1 MTEQAIVTVG
11 ETVPAIPQDLG
22 QAANQAAARSAFAD
36 YRSRKAA
43 NTLRR
48 QDVDLALFAQYLTEI
63 GNGSAP
69 SGSSLATG
77 AGAWHGVT
85 WGLVE
90 GFTRWMLRQGY
101 AIGSVNVRLST
112 VKTYAK
118 LAAKAGALDR
128 QELAMIR
135 LVEGYPHKEAKRI
148 DDRRAE
154 AEIPT
159 RIGAKKAE
167 PVSLTADQV
176 KALKD
181 RPDTPQ
187 GRRDRVVMCLLLDLG
202 LRVGELAR
210 LTVGDVDLEAKEI
223 AIYRPKVDKTQTHR
237 LINGSFEAVK
247 KWLQTD
253 APVIGP
259 LLRAS
264 RKGGELTDAGLTA
277 RAITERVRYLGERVG
292 VEGLSAHDLRHT
304 WATLAARNGTPIDRL
319 QDAGGWASVAM
330 PMRYIESARIANEG
344 VRLG

>member
-11 ETVPAIPQDLG
+11 ATVPAVPQDLG
-22 QAANQAAARSAFAD
+22 RAANEAAARSAFAD

-48 QDVDLALFAQYLTEI
+48 QDADLALFARYLAEI
-63 GNGSAP
+63 GDGSAP
-69 SGSSLATG
+69 TG
-77 AGAWHGVT
+77 EALTTAPAAWRGIT

-118 LAAKAGALDR
+118 MATKAGALDR

-135 LVEGYPHKEAKRI
+135 LVEGYPHKEARRI
-148 DDRRAE
+148 NDRRAE

-159 RIGAKKAE
+159 RVGAKKAS

-176 KALKD
+176 GALKD

-187 GRRDRVVMCLLLDLG
+187 GRRDAVVTHLLLDLG

-210 LTVGDVDLEAKEI
+210 LTVGDVDLEAQEI

-237 LINGSFEAVK
+237 LINGSFAVVK
-247 KWLQTD
+247 SWLQTD

-264 RKGGELTDAGLTA
+264 RKGGALTDAGMTE

-292 VEGLSAHDLRHT
+292 VEGLSAHDCRHA

-344 VRLG
+344 VRLA